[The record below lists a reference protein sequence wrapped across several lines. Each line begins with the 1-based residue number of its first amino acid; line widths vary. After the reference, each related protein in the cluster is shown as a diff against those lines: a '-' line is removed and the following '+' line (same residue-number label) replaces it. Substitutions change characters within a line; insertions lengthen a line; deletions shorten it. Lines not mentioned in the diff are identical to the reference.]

1 MNNKINGDVIFKIF
15 DYINLFVI
23 LVLNNIIYFNNW

>member
-1 MNNKINGDVIFKIF
+1 MNNKINGDVIFKIC